1 MPEAAVNTPELA
13 QIDPATV
20 LVSER
25 LRMVDDAWVEG
36 LAASIE
42 MKGQDTPI
50 QVRRNGGGKL
60 HLVAGAHRLEACK
73 RLGIDVRAEIIV
85 CSELEA
91 RLIEIDENL
100 FRRELGALDRAVFLA
115 ERKRVYLEMYP
126 ETKKGAKNQHTKG
139 DLLSDKMSFSKE
151 TAKRINLSARSVE
164 RAISIAEK
172 IPADV
177 RKRLIGTKFAEKQ
190 ADLLY
195 LAGLNASTQRKA
207 VTLVTDGS
215 AKNLKAAVAKVEGTE
230 EPEPSAEERQ
240 FARLID
246 AWSRSG
252 SDVKAQ
258 FLAHLRELGELEG

>member
-1 MPEAAVNTPELA
+1 MNTTPELT
-13 QIDPATV
+13 QLDPATI

-25 LRMVDDAWVEG
+25 LRAVDDAWVEAI
-36 LAASIE
+36 AASIE

-60 HLVAGAHRLEACK
+60 HLVAGGHRLEAC
-73 RLGIDVRAEIIV
+73 RRIGAMVRAEIIQ

-115 ERKRVYLEMYP
+115 ERKKVYLEMYP
-126 ETKKGAKNQHTKG
+126 ETRHGAQGGRGGKKNEV
-139 DLLSDKMSFSKE
+139 DILSFSKS
-151 TAKRINLSARSVE
+151 TAARVKLTRRSID
-164 RAISIAEK
+164 RYIGIAEK

-177 RKRLIGTKFAEKQ
+177 RKRLIGTKIADNQ

-195 LAGLNASTQRKA
+195 LAGLDPSVQRKA
-207 VTLVTDGS
+207 VTFVIEGS

-230 EPEPSAEERQ
+230 EPEPTPEERQ
-240 FARLID
+240 FARLLD
-246 AWSRSG
+246 AWLYSTA
-252 SDVKAQ
+252 DAKAQ
-258 FLAHLRELGELEG
+258 FLAHLRELGELDGAEA

>member
-1 MPEAAVNTPELA
+1 MSTTELTH
-13 QIDPATV
+13 IDPATV
-20 LVSER
+20 VVSER
-25 LRMVDDAWVEG
+25 LRMVDEAWVEAI
-36 LAASIE
+36 AASIE

-73 RLGIDVRAEIIV
+73 RLGVDVRAEIIQ

-115 ERKRVYLEMYP
+115 ERKKVYLEMFP
-126 ETKKGAKNQHTKG
+126 ETKKGGKNQHTK
-139 DLLSDKMSFSKE
+139 DLLSGTMTFSKE
-151 TAKRINLSARSVE
+151 TSKRIKISVTTIE
-164 RAISIAEK
+164 RAVRIAEN

-177 RKRLIGTKFAEKQ
+177 RKRLAGTKIAEKQ

-195 LAGLNASTQRKA
+195 LASLDPSVQRKA
-207 VTLVTDGS
+207 VTLVGDGS
-215 AKNLKAAVAKVEGTE
+215 AKNLKSAVAKVEGTE

-246 AWSRSG
+246 AWSRSS
-252 SDVKAQ
+252 SDAKAQ